1 MTIVVAGF
9 VASILAIESIANPPA
24 VYEVGTRRDFA
35 AGPIHGT
42 GAITQW
48 IVAGGETLESV
59 SIRPAAKTAPHDLR
73 FRARLIDD
81 EERTLAAS
89 QTSVDQVDGEGW
101 VRIDFPPTPLVT
113 GRRYGVRLSVVNS
126 ENEYLHLDATNHRRI
141 GWGPITNGGLDV
153 NGTMYPAQAIQM
165 RVEGAGGLNAALRM
179 LTQAAR
185 GAPDSAVALAF
196 AGMAWFFTV
205 IALILRLPASK
216 RNPWIRMLALA
227 AAVSV
232 TVGTELVAVAW
243 LLG

>member
-1 MTIVVAGF
+1 
-9 VASILAIESIANPPA
+9 
-24 VYEVGTRRDFA
+24 
-35 AGPIHGT
+35 
-42 GAITQW
+42 
-48 IVAGGETLESV
+48 
-59 SIRPAAKTAPHDLR
+59 
-73 FRARLIDD
+73 
-81 EERTLAAS
+81 
-89 QTSVDQVDGEGW
+89 
-101 VRIDFPPTPLVT
+101 
-113 GRRYGVRLSVVNS
+113 
-126 ENEYLHLDATNHRRI
+126 
-141 GWGPITNGGLDV
+141 
-153 NGTMYPAQAIQM
+153 
-165 RVEGAGGLNAALRM
+165 M